1 MPLCSGVTHVNA
13 GDTTSL
19 ACESVYSGNEK
30 PQLEWFRQV
39 HRRHRVFD
47 DQPRQ
52 TEGRYGYS
60 VNSFDEFELRENVG
74 LVARQVS
81 SRGVYKVNC
90 DCFVYTL
97 YEIT

>member
-19 ACESVYSGNEK
+19 ACESVYSGYEM
-30 PQLEWFRQV
+30 PQLQWFRQV

-60 VNSFDEFELRENVG
+60 VNSFDESEI

-81 SRGVYKVNC
+81 SRRVYKVNC